1 MANSIP
7 KSGARV
13 VVHEDG
19 IAAFLQMNKP
29 VRDMLVQTAQAVAS
43 EAQSTAS
50 DAEKGPGGSIDG
62 YAAAGF
68 AVKWESRSGKRP
80 RVIIKSLA
88 DIKTAMAAHF
98 SSQKRFGVAHLRA
111 ALYKLTYRG

>member
-1 MANSIP
+1 MASIP
-7 KSGARV
+7 RSGARV
-13 VVHEDG
+13 VVHEEG
-19 IAAFLQMNKP
+19 IALFLQMNKP
-29 VRDMLVQTAQAVAS
+29 VRDMLVKTAQAVAA

-50 DAEKGPGGSIDG
+50 EAEKGPGGSIDG

-68 AVKWESRSGKRP
+68 EVEWQSRSGKRP
-80 RVIIKSLA
+80 RVNIKSRA
-88 DIKTAMAAHF
+88 DIKTALAAHF